1 MTTNWRGQFPFFAA
15 HPGLAYLDSAATS
28 QKPTAVLTALQD
40 YYVTA
45 NANVHRGLYHLAY
58 DTTEQYEAIREQVAA
73 FVNAPAAAD
82 IVFTRGTTDSLNMVA
97 QGFGEQV
104 VQAGDEILVSGAE
117 HHSNF
122 IPWQQLAKRTGAKFV
137 VAPVTAAGDTDPV
150 AMAKLIT
157 PRTKLVALAAVTNV
171 TGGPVPVAALATQV
185 HANGGYL
192 VVDGAQ
198 EIPHRQVDVQAEAAD
213 FYAFSGHKVFGP
225 TGIGVL
231 YGRAELLAVMQPVA
245 FGGEMIDTVQ
255 DETTTWAEVPLRFEA
270 GTPNIAGVF
279 GLGAALTWLD
289 AQDREALHRHEAALV
304 AAIRAGLGAIPEIT
318 LYGSDDSVGIVSFNL
333 QGVHPHDLA
342 TYLDEQNVAVRAG
355 HHCAQ
360 PLMARLGIPA
370 TCRTSV
376 GPYNDEA
383 DVAQL
388 VAAVAGA
395 RRFFHGFD

>member
-1 MTTNWRGQFPFFAA
+1 MTNKWRAQFPFFAA
-15 HPGLAYLDSAATS
+15 HEGLTYLDSAATS
-28 QKPTAVLTALQD
+28 QKPTVVLQALQD
-40 YYVTA
+40 YYVSA

-58 DTTEQYEAIREQVAA
+58 DTTERYEAIRAQVAA
-73 FVNAPAAAD
+73 FINAPAVED
-82 IVFTRGTTDSLNMVA
+82 VIFTRGTTDSLNMVA

-137 VAPVTAAGDTDPV
+137 IAPVTATGDTDPAAV
-150 AMAKLIT
+150 AKLIT

-171 TGGPVPVAALATQV
+171 AGGAVPVANLAATV
-185 HANGGYL
+185 HGNGGYL
-192 VVDGAQ
+192 IVDGAQ
-198 EIPHRQVDVQAEAAD
+198 EIPHRPVDVQAEAAD

-225 TGIGVL
+225 TGIGAL
-231 YGRAELLAVMQPVA
+231 YGRAEVLAMMQPIA

-255 DETTTWAEVPLRFEA
+255 DETTTWAEIPLRFEA

-279 GLGAALTWLD
+279 GLGAALSWLA
-289 AQDREALHRHEAALV
+289 AQDRPALQRQEAQLV
-304 AAIRAGLGAIPEIT
+304 AAMRDGLGAIPDVK
-318 LYGSDDSVGIVSFNL
+318 LYGRADSVGIVSFNL
-333 QGVHPHDLA
+333 AGVHPHDLA

-370 TCRTSV
+370 TCRASV

-388 VAAVAGA
+388 VTAVAGA